1 MARLLAKRHWV
12 SFVCSTLLFL
22 PFLTLSVSVSGYESD
37 QYMNREELVTDSLE
51 VMDGQVNLAI
61 TSLSKAGTYR
71 TERAF
76 ARAIYYE
83 LGGWYWADKIERWAG
98 KSPLVDKYSQTRHKS
113 VYRSMPIWATRVNFI
128 FGVGRSFRVNGVMV
142 GSDKFGHFFSQ
153 GFKYFKRELRGDS
166 TESLLGQGVFA
177 ERWLFG
183 QLTTGVFSNA
193 DLVAN
198 FEGWR
203 FYQSLFRD
211 DVIPGKPAILQKQG
225 DRYVQQRAF
234 TWADHINDYWDEA
247 LNPSFNV
254 KSLDWRLRDAIAA
267 MCDEYEANPGLYTPR
282 DDAVLWQRYSFIGLR
297 DARVNQ
303 FSSVC
308 AGK

>member
-1 MARLLAKRHWV
+1 
-12 SFVCSTLLFL
+12 
-22 PFLTLSVSVSGYESD
+22 
-37 QYMNREELVTDSLE
+37 MNRAEPVADSLE
-51 VMDGQVNLAI
+51 VMDQQVNLAI
-61 TSLSKAGTYR
+61 SVLAAEHSYQSEK
-71 TERAF
+71 AF
-76 ARAIYYE
+76 ARAIYRE
-83 LGGWYWADKIERWAG
+83 IGGLSWADKIERWADR
-98 KSPLVDKYSQTRHKS
+98 SPRVEKYPQTRHES
-113 VYRSMPIWATRVNFI
+113 VYRSMPIWATRVNFV

-142 GSDKFGHFFSQ
+142 GSDKFGHFISQ

-166 TESLLGQGVFA
+166 TESLLSQGVFA

-183 QLTTGVFSNA
+183 QLTTGVYSNA

-211 DVIPGKPAILQKQG
+211 DVIPGKPSILEKTDAG
-225 DRYVQQRAF
+225 YVQQRSF

-254 KSLDWRLRDAIAA
+254 DSLDWRLRDVIRS
-267 MCDEYEANPGLYTPR
+267 MCDDYNARPELYTPR
-282 DDAVLWQRYSFIGLR
+282 DDAMLWQRYQPIGLK

-303 FSSVC
+303 FANVC
-308 AGK
+308 E